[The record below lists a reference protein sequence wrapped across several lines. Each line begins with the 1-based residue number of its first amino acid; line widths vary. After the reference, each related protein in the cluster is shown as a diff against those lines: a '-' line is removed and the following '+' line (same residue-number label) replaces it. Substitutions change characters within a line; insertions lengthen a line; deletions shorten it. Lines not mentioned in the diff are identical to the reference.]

1 MIHEHPSSEDRAD
14 HHSHEGHEAAKSE
27 TKDDAIKRLS
37 YIEGHLAGVKK
48 MVDED
53 RYCVDILRQTFAV
66 RRALQKLESQL
77 IDGHLRTCVVDGVK
91 DGREEQVLSEL
102 VELYE
107 IADR

>member
-1 MIHEHPSSEDRAD
+1 MRPFAMNHD
-14 HHSHEGHEAAKSE
+14 HLHHDHSNHQESKAQ
-27 TKDDAIKRLS
+27 TRDDAIKRLN

-48 MVDED
+48 MVDQD

-91 DGREEQVLSEL
+91 EGREEQVLSEL

>member
-1 MIHEHPSSEDRAD
+1 MIHEHPGDEK
-14 HHSHEGHEAAKSE
+14 HKAKISE
-27 TKDDAIKRLS
+27 TKDDAVKRLS

-48 MVDED
+48 MVEED
-53 RYCVDILRQTFAV
+53 RYCVDVLRQTFAV

-91 DGREEQVLSEL
+91 QGREEQVLSEL

>member
-1 MIHEHPSSEDRAD
+1 MSNTHEHGGHDAAKAETRAD
-14 HHSHEGHEAAKSE
+14 AV
-27 TKDDAIKRLS
+27 KRLS

-66 RRALQKLESQL
+66 RRAIQKLESQL
-77 IDGHLRTCVVDGVK
+77 IDGHLRTCVVEGVIE
-91 DGREEQVLSEL
+91 GREEQILSEL

>member
-1 MIHEHPSSEDRAD
+1 MNKTRD
-14 HHSHEGHEAAKSE
+14 HQGHAAAKSE
-27 TKDDAIKRLS
+27 TRADAIKRLS

-48 MVDED
+48 MVDDD

-77 IDGHLRTCVVDGVK
+77 IDGHLRTCVVEGVRE
-91 DGREEQVLSEL
+91 GREEQILSEL

>member
-1 MIHEHPSSEDRAD
+1 MTKVHVHDD
-14 HHSHEGHEAAKSE
+14 HYAAKSE
-27 TKDDAIKRLS
+27 TRADATKRLS
-37 YIEGHLAGVKK
+37 YIEGHLAGIKK

-66 RRALQKLESQL
+66 RRAIQKLESQL
-77 IDGHLRTCVVDGVK
+77 IDGHLRTCVVEGVK
-91 DGREEQVLSEL
+91 EGREEQILSEL